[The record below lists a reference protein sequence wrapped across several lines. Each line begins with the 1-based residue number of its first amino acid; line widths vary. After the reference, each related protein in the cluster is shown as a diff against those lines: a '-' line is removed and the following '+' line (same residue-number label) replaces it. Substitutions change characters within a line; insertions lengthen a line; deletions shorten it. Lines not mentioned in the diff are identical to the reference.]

1 MKNTSAENYIT
12 ILLLNRNN
20 PAVCRKY
27 ARKGHVLFALR
38 TGNMNLDTKNLSLET
53 ISWSFFPFQVSPVP
67 HQQEIT
73 DSSRGRSFTVF
84 WGRGHVAET
93 GVWKTME
100 SFYER
105 EQRRTRNCVNLIYVT
120 VGPANG
126 TVRDMRTFFKVVV
139 SEDIYWNEQWKDA
152 LVSL

>member
-84 WGRGHVAET
+84 GGGGDTLQRQVYGRR
-93 GVWKTME
+93 WKAFTKGNKGE
-100 SFYER
+100 
-105 EQRRTRNCVNLIYVT
+105 LVT
-120 VGPANG
+120 VS
-126 TVRDMRTFFKVVV
+126 TLFM
-139 SEDIYWNEQWKDA
+139 
-152 LVSL
+152 LL

>member
-1 MKNTSAENYIT
+1 M
-12 ILLLNRNN
+12 ILDERYEKQYGLHHYTFIKQ
-20 PAVCRKY
+20 KY

-38 TGNMNLDTKNLSLET
+38 AGNMNLDTKNLSLET
-53 ISWSFFPFQVSPVP
+53 LAFFSPPSVPYQQKNYRFFERSVFHRVS
-67 HQQEIT
+67 E
-73 DSSRGRSFTVF
+73 
-84 WGRGHVAET
+84 GHVAET

-139 SEDIYWNEQWKDA
+139 SEGVYMDSEKMFC
-152 LVSL
+152 